1 MKKALITGGAGFIG
15 LRIARRLL
23 EAGVAVDLVD
33 NFARGR
39 DDEDLAAV
47 RALPGARLIKLDLS
61 VPGATDTLPHDYDAI
76 FHFAALLGVANVI
89 LRPYDTLTLNVALT
103 VEALRLARRQ
113 AGLKSFVF
121 ASTSEVYAGS
131 HLAGLLQFPTAE
143 DSVIAL
149 PPLTAPRTSY
159 MLSKLYGEALVLQ
172 SGVPTVIVRP
182 HNVYG
187 PRMGTEHVVPELMKR
202 MREAEPGSALP
213 IYSST
218 HKRTFCY
225 VDDAVELILR
235 LSRTPVA
242 VGQTWNIGS
251 QAPEYMIMSVAEII
265 RDALNA
271 DVQLVAGEET
281 PGSPTRRCPSMA
293 RTAEVTGYSAQI
305 GLRQGI
311 ERTIAWYARDKHAG
325 AESKRVEWSGAIPA

>member
-1 MKKALITGGAGFIG
+1 
-15 LRIARRLL
+15 
-23 EAGVAVDLVD
+23 
-33 NFARGR
+33 
-39 DDEDLAAV
+39 
-47 RALPGARLIKLDLS
+47 LS
-61 VPGATDTLPHDYDAI
+61 VPGATDTLPDDYDAI

-131 HLAGLLQFPTAE
+131 HLAALLQFPTAE

-172 SGVPTVIVRP
+172 SGVPAVIVRP

-202 MREAEPGSALP
+202 MREAGSGADLP
-213 IYSST
+213 IYSPGHS
-218 HKRTFCY
+218 RTFCY
-225 VDDAVELILR
+225 VDDAVELIVR
-235 LSRTPVA
+235 LASSPAA
-242 VGQTWNIGS
+242 VGQAWNIGTES
-251 QAPEYMIMSVAEII
+251 PEYTVMRVAEVV
-265 RDALNA
+265 RGAVGA
-271 DVQLVAGEET
+271 DVRLVEGEET
-281 PGSPTRRCPSMA
+281 PGSPTRRCPSMT
-293 RTAEVTGYSAQI
+293 RTNEVTGYFTRTSLEEGVALTYSWYRQHVFTPREPGADRTREQAHEERASAHQA
-305 GLRQGI
+305 L
-311 ERTIAWYARDKHAG
+311 A
-325 AESKRVEWSGAIPA
+325 